1 VSELSQQAIL
11 KLGPDLA
18 DRIFWPGSDG
28 YAAALQIWAK
38 PSVETRPRAII
49 RCQSANDVQ
58 AAIRIA
64 REHELPVSV
73 RCGGH
78 DWAGRA
84 LCNGIVIDLSG
95 MRQITIMPGHQRVEM
110 GGGALAA
117 DVAAVTDPQHGAVT
131 AGSVGCVGMA
141 GLTLGGG
148 YGPFIGR
155 CGLALDNLLAAE
167 VVLADGRIVT
177 ADSED
182 HPELFWAL
190 RGGGGNFGV
199 VTRMQHRLHECR
211 GLWSGMLI
219 YPFAEA
225 ATVLASAIALT
236 AEAPNELS
244 VQFVLAAD
252 PMGAPMVLV
261 VPAWCGD
268 PADGQRWLA
277 PFLKLGTLI
286 AGSIARQNYGMLLA
300 AFDAQ
305 IVNGRRTTMETCSL
319 PAFDRA
325 SIDTFVGAMARAPS
339 PGCMLVTHEFKGAA
353 CRVAPDA
360 TAFALRRDHVL
371 VEIVAAVID
380 NDNPADALKHSQ
392 WARRTW
398 ESFTTALPGGYPNL
412 LARSDAMRA
421 AASYGDNSERLLR
434 AKAAYDPDNVF
445 SSAIPLPSRVSSPA

>member
-1 VSELSQQAIL
+1 VSELSEQAIL

-18 DRIFWPGSDG
+18 DRIFWPDSDG
-28 YAAALQIWAK
+28 YGAALQIWAK
-38 PSVETRPRAII
+38 PSVETRPRAVI
-49 RCQSANDVQ
+49 RCQTADDVQ

-64 REHELPVSV
+64 REHELPISV

-84 LCNGIVIDLSG
+84 LCNGIVIDLGG
-95 MRQITIMPGHQRVEM
+95 MRRVTIMPGHQRVEM

-117 DVAAVTDPQHGAVT
+117 DVAAVTDPQHGAVA

-177 ADSED
+177 ADSEN

-190 RGGGGNFGV
+190 RGGGGTFGV
-199 VTRMQHRLHECR
+199 VTRMQHRLHPCH

-225 ATVLASAIALT
+225 AAVLAAATALT
-236 AEAPNELS
+236 AEGPDELS

-252 PMGAPMVLV
+252 PTGAPLVLV

-277 PFLKLGTLI
+277 PFLKLGNLI
-286 AGSIARQNYGMLLA
+286 AGSIARQSYGTQMA

-305 IVNGRRTTMETCSL
+305 IVNGRRTHMETCSL
-319 PAFDRA
+319 KAFDRA
-325 SIDTFVGAMARAPS
+325 SIDAFVDAMARAPS

-371 VEIVAAVID
+371 VEIVAAVIN
-380 NDNPADALKHSQ
+380 NDNPADAFKHSQ
-392 WARRTW
+392 WAQRSRG
-398 ESFTTALPGGYPNL
+398 SFTVALPGGYPNL
-412 LARSDAMRA
+412 LAPSDTARA
-421 AASYGDNSERLLR
+421 AASFGDNSGRLLR
-434 AKAAYDPDNVF
+434 AKAAYDPDNLF
-445 SSAIPLPSRVSSPA
+445 SSAIPLPSRVSSPV

>member
-1 VSELSQQAIL
+1 MSELSEQAAL
-11 KLGPDLA
+11 KYGSHLA
-18 DRIFWPGSDG
+18 DRIFRPDSAG
-28 YAAALQIWAK
+28 YDAAIRIWAK
-38 PSVETRPRAII
+38 PVSDGRPHVVI
-49 RCQSANDVQ
+49 RCQTASDVQ

-64 REHELPVSV
+64 REHDLPLSV

-84 LCNGIVIDLSG
+84 LCNGIVIDLGG
-95 MRQITIMPGHQRVEM
+95 MRQVSILPGNQRVEI

-117 DVAAVTDPQHGAVT
+117 DVAAITDPQHRAVA

-177 ADSED
+177 TDAEN

-199 VTRMQHRLHECR
+199 VTRMQHRLHECP

-219 YPFAEA
+219 YPIGEA
-225 ATVLASAIALT
+225 ATVLAAATALT
-236 AEAPNELS
+236 AAGPDALS

-252 PMGAPMVLV
+252 PTGAPMVVV

-286 AGSIARQNYGMLLA
+286 AGSIARQSNGMFLA

-305 IVNGRRTTMETCSL
+305 IVNGRRTYMETCSL
-319 PAFDRA
+319 PAFDRTA
-325 SIDTFVGAMARAPS
+325 IEAFVRAMAIAPS

-353 CRVAPDA
+353 SRVASDA
-360 TAFALRRDHVL
+360 TPFALRRDHVL
-371 VEIVAAVID
+371 VEIVAAFD
-380 NDNPADALKHSQ
+380 DRGNPDDERAHSQ
-392 WARRTW
+392 WARRTR
-398 ESFTTALPGGYPNL
+398 ESFATALAGGYPNL
-412 LARSDAMRA
+412 LARSETARA
-421 AASYGDNSERLLR
+421 AASYADNSARLLG
-434 AKAAYDPDNVF
+434 AKTRYDPDNLF
-445 SSAIPLPSRVSSPA
+445 SSAIPLPSRT